1 MLFKGNLRGQ
11 PAKSYEKIKT
21 RMEVAILLFRLA
33 FLVKMVD
40 KHSCESQRL
49 TVNWSSM
56 CRINLV
62 TSTSFSSSPIP
73 RMINLWPLL
82 FQEGP

>member
-1 MLFKGNLRGQ
+1 MFKGNLRGQ

-33 FLVKMVD
+33 FLVMMVD
-40 KHSCESQRL
+40 KHVVV
-49 TVNWSSM
+49 TKVIVIFSSI

-62 TSTSFSSSPIP
+62 ISTSFSSSPIP
-73 RMINLWPLL
+73 RMINLWLLL